1 MYYKRKIRI
10 GGNLIMENTNNPVN
24 PQPQQAPYQQPVQ
37 QAPYQQPMQQA
48 PYQQPMQPQY
58 QQPMQPQY
66 QQAPAQPRPDQSKL
80 FAILAYIP
88 LFFLIGLLVAP
99 EKFNPFVKNHVNNG
113 IWLTILTAVAVLF
126 RILFGL
132 IAKGFGETLLV
143 ILLPLAITF
152 IIFGVESVIKNQF
165 FSLPLVNKINFVK

>member
-1 MYYKRKIRI
+1 
-10 GGNLIMENTNNPVN
+10 MENQNNPNVN

-48 PYQQPMQPQY
+48 PYQQPMQQAPY
-58 QQPMQPQY
+58 QQPMM
-66 QQAPAQPRPDQSKL
+66 QAPAQPRPDQSKL

-113 IWLTILTAVAVLF
+113 ILISILTAVSVLF

-143 ILLPLAITF
+143 IFLPLTITL
-152 IIFGVESVIKNQF
+152 IIFGIEAVIKNQYYSIPF
-165 FSLPLVNKINFVK
+165 IGNKILIVK